1 MEHIKEVKDEELH
14 IPDEVVTEIK
24 EELSVDTPV
33 SIADETEND
42 MGDPS
47 INKFDNNE
55 EVILDKTNPPLK
67 QKLSALYLL
76 VKPEVDE
83 FYNEK
88 AKLNKK
94 FDSLYNK
101 YSKRVTGCQNDLDRA
116 NKNLAQMKAE
126 LTKAEKEFQ
135 AHNEN
140 NFDPASFE
148 KIVAPKAD
156 TVNLWSR
163 FITMKSKELNRY
175 RFLKTKIFAKEKSIV
190 QFIKHATAVQVIMA
204 CLKEYE
210 YKNPFDESDVEN
222 FNKVEQLRKEIF
234 ELDEFQNIP
243 DEITDEYVE
252 ELSKKYALS
261 YITKKRDAA
270 LEHRELSLKLVDD
283 VIVKYIG
290 EVREIQPDEDATP
303 ESKEELIVINRKNK
317 IKALHNLLDNT
328 DKVKDDKERAY
339 IKDII
344 NYADFWCGNSGVD
357 FVIDSSE
364 QLDPYIYG
372 QIVSLFKRKIKMLGP
387 VIFPS
392 EPTNRAELKILLAFI
407 CTTLSDSIELC
418 IGLL

>member
-33 SIADETEND
+33 SIADESEND

-83 FYNEK
+83 FYSEK

-101 YSKRVTGCQNDLDRA
+101 YSKRVIGCQNDLDRA

-210 YKNPFDESDVEN
+210 YKNPFNESDVEN

-283 VIVKYIG
+283 VIAKYIG
-290 EVREIQPDEDATP
+290 EVREIQPDEDATS
-303 ESKEELIVINRKNK
+303 ESKEELIIINRKNK